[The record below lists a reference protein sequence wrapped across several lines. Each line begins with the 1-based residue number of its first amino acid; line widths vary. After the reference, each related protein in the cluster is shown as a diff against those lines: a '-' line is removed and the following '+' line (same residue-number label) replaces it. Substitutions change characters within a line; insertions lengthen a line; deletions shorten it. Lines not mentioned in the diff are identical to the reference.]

1 MQLRSLDER
10 RAQLAQLQSLI
21 DNRDRLREH
30 LRQTSMLSGLAR
42 ARELAQNT

>member
-1 MQLRSLDER
+1 
-10 RAQLAQLQSLI
+10 
-21 DNRDRLREH
+21 LREH

>member
-1 MQLRSLDER
+1 MQLRSLAER

-42 ARELAQNT
+42 ARELAQST